1 MKLYLINSLTNCMT
15 KIKTGKAVCHICGKP
30 AKLFYKS
37 WWCGVSS
44 NIGAYNL
51 IGVCDDKRKRGHKKK

>member
-1 MKLYLINSLTNCMT
+1 MT